1 MDRGKREREEE
12 GKGDD
17 QRSSLAAKSRPLTRV
32 LSRATLFHFLR
43 RAGKRK
49 DESPATAANR
59 YINGEFHWKTQL
71 CKLNCVQS
79 WWKDFGK
86 GIMPSRLTEPNP
98 YMNLYIAM
106 SGAQNT
112 EQRYKSEKAATWC
125 MCGKWQGR
133 RLRVVSTN
141 IGRRP

>member
-1 MDRGKREREEE
+1 MGVRDPGRGSRKEGGRARKKARAISDRVWRPNRGRSLV
-12 GKGDD
+12 
-17 QRSSLAAKSRPLTRV
+17 SSLAPRFFILQGKGKMKAPPL
-32 LSRATLFHFLR
+32 LR
-43 RAGKRK
+43 
-49 DESPATAANR
+49 S
-59 YINGEFHWKTQL
+59 EFHWKTQL

-86 GIMPSRLTEPNP
+86 GIMPSRLTVPNP